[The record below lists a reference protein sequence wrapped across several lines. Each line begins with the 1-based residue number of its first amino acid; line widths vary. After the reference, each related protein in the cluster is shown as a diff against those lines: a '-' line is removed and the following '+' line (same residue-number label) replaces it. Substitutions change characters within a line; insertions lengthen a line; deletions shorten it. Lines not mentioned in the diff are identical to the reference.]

1 MAKRT
6 GSQGQS
12 RGQQQGQARGRERT
26 KVVRAGLADWELP
39 PDYGPSP
46 GALPGREDLG
56 RDDESDGDQ
65 ILDDAEDAGT
75 EALALPP
82 PDEGA
87 HAGADVVGPGMTLR
101 SLIGSRPP
109 VVLLRLAEEGGQIRA
124 RACAAP
130 PSADAREALEEL
142 RLFVESLFQNGRA
155 QFTPEEWAR
164 LLGTAP
170 AALFDR
176 LLLLARLAIS
186 GSAKVVVA
194 DYQKEQAAEGAGG
207 PAGYQ
212 FTPNDRGLERYA
224 NKFAALPDGT
234 PFGIRLLLLDE
245 RGRKAANPN
254 PLQQLPAAVKLEVLR
269 RALEAEAHEGKADTD
284 NAFRDRLQEALR
296 SLGIDQAKPTE
307 KHVQD
312 FRQYLKRNDL
322 GHLFPNA
329 PERQRAYDRAT
340 ADRPEGRL

>member
-1 MAKRT
+1 MARRT
-6 GSQGQS
+6 GSQDQR
-12 RGQQQGQARGRERT
+12 RGQQQGRARGRERT

-39 PDYGPSP
+39 PEHGP
-46 GALPGREDLG
+46 LPGPAPGHEDLG
-56 RDDESDGDQ
+56 RDEEADGDQ
-65 ILDDAEDAGT
+65 FLDDAEDTGT
-75 EALALPP
+75 EALALA
-82 PDEGA
+82 PDEDE
-87 HAGADVVGPGMTLR
+87 AGADLAGPGMTLR

-109 VVLLRLAEEGGQIRA
+109 VVLLRLTEEDRQIRA
-124 RACAAP
+124 RACATP
-130 PSADAREALEEL
+130 PSENAQEALEEL
-142 RLFVESLFQNGRA
+142 RLFVERLFQSGRA
-155 QFTPEEWAR
+155 HFTLEEWDR
-164 LLGTAP
+164 LLGAAP

-176 LLLLARLAIS
+176 LLLLSRLAIS
-186 GSAKVVVA
+186 GSAKVVVT

-212 FTPNDRGLERYA
+212 FTPNDRGLERYV

-245 RGRKAANPN
+245 RGRKAENPN

-269 RALEAEAHEGKADTD
+269 RALEAEAQAGKADTD

-329 PERQRAYDRAT
+329 QERQRAYERSASL
-340 ADRPEGRL
+340 DRPEESA